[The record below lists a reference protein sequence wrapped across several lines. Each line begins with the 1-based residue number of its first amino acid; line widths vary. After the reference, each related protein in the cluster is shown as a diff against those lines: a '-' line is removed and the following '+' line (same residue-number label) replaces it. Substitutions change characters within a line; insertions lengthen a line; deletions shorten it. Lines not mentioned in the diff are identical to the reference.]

1 MTLPLNPH
9 VVAVSE
15 PPIVAARAWLDEPA
29 KPGRPALLDLAQA
42 VPSYP
47 PDPALREAMAAAALE
62 EETAFYTPILGLPAL
77 RDRFAASLA
86 RTYAGD
92 IGAADVAITAG
103 GNHAFC
109 MALSA
114 LAGPGDEVLLA
125 HPCYFNHDM
134 WCGMQGV
141 TAVPL
146 PCRVGPSG
154 VAPEVSDAAA
164 LIGPRT
170 RAIILVTPNNPTG
183 TVYEPERL
191 AAFFELA
198 EDRNIALIVD
208 ETYKDFLP
216 GDAPPHGL
224 FGNPAWRDRFIFLYS
239 FSKAYSLTGYR
250 VGGLAAGPAI
260 MEAIGKIADTVTICP
275 SHIGQR
281 AALFGLDRMAAW
293 KRARRDDMA
302 ARAETLA
309 RVMAGDP
316 GGFRMVSS
324 GAFFAYL
331 AHPYPEAGAEAVA
344 RALVRDQGVFTLPG
358 PIFGVGQEAF
368 LRAAFANVDDA
379 GIRALADRL
388 AAFRG
393 P

>member
-1 MTLPLNPH
+1 MTLRLNPY
-9 VVAVSE
+9 VAAVAE

-29 KPGRPALLDLAQA
+29 APGRPPLLDMAQA

-62 EETAFYTPILGLPAL
+62 EETAFYTPILGLPEL
-77 RDRFAASLA
+77 RARFAASLA
-86 RTYAGD
+86 EEYRGEISAE
-92 IGAADVAITAG
+92 DVAITAG

-141 TAVPL
+141 KAVPL
-146 PCRVGPSG
+146 PCRVAPTG
-154 VAPEVSDAAA
+154 VVPDVAEAET

-170 RAIILVTPNNPTG
+170 RAIILVSPNNPTG
-183 TVYEPERL
+183 TVYEPERIAAFLEL
-191 AAFFELA
+191 AARR
-198 EDRNIALIVD
+198 DIALIID
-208 ETYKDFLP
+208 ETYKDFLSD
-216 GDAPPHGL
+216 GAPPHGL
-224 FGNPAWRDRFIFLYS
+224 FQDPAWRDRFVLLYS

-281 AALFGLDRMAAW
+281 AALFGLERMGEW

-309 RVMAGDP
+309 RVMVGDP

-331 AHPYPEAGAEAVA
+331 AHPYPKASAVEVA
-344 RALVRDQGVFTLPG
+344 RALVRQQGVFTLPG
-358 PIFGVGQEAF
+358 PIFGAGQDGF

-379 GIRALADRL
+379 GIAALGERL
-388 AAFRG
+388 AAFG
-393 P
+393 GL